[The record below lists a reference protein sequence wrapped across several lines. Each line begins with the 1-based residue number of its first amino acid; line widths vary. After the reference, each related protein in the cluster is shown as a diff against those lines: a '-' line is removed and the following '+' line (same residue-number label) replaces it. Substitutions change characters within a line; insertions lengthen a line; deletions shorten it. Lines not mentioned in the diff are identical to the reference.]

1 MASLQGVESEGIHS
15 PPREIDSPTVQEAP
29 YLPAGTNVNEGAR
42 VRSDPVRPPGAD
54 PERSAAAPARADGPH
69 GALVRVAVLFYAAL
83 LAAALIWAWLAGRSL
98 LWASPAAQQR
108 GLSLATDV
116 GAGLLAAGLVILLS
130 RQLTERTRLGERL
143 AQTLRAA
150 LGPLTLG
157 ECWLLALLSGVAEEA
172 FFRGALQPQVGLLLA
187 SLLFGAAHFVPRR
200 ELWLWTVFSIAAGL
214 LLGWLF
220 DATGN
225 LVAPVVAHAAING
238 VNLRLLTRESGAP

>member
-1 MASLQGVESEGIHS
+1 MGRDTLAAARNRFPDG
-15 PPREIDSPTVQEAP
+15 QEAP
-29 YLPAGTNVNEGAR
+29 YLPPGSNVNEAGDAWHPIR
-42 VRSDPVRPPGAD
+42 VPPPDAD
-54 PERSAAAPARADGPH
+54 PERSTAASARSAMPR

-83 LAAALIWAWLAGRSL
+83 LAAALIWSWLAGRSL
-98 LWASPAAQQR
+98 LWTSPAAAQR
-108 GLSLATDV
+108 GVSPGVDV
-116 GAGLLAAGLVILLS
+116 GAGLLAAALVILLS
-130 RQLTERTRLGERL
+130 RQLTERTRVGERL

-150 LGPLTLG
+150 LGPLSLG

-172 FFRGALQPQVGLLLA
+172 FFRGALQPQVGLLAA

-200 ELWLWTVFSIAAGL
+200 ELWLWTGFSIAAGL

-238 VNLRLLTRESGAP
+238 VNLRLLTREA